1 MKRTICTILFS
12 IAALAFAQNSDGTN
26 SSHIENPR
34 FGESSRFMIVTTPGE
49 TEEEKKIQQDNPQY
63 QKSLHHENSAVR
75 KFNSTKIEE
84 SKTQNLPE
92 FLRSEGFFVMTTGGS
107 GSQSQL
113 SYKGYT
119 SFCIKVYIDGILS
132 NNSTTGEFD
141 WNSIDINLIE
151 TIEIEDIPSLGETEF
166 AGCIIRIT
174 TKNGGERL
182 SASVSC
188 AGFEN
193 SVFDTWNAK
202 VSYAKEFK
210 NANINFFGDV
220 IFAENEFET
229 PYATNLY
236 NFSRAGNLAFGWNV
250 KLNDK
255 LNLYG
260 SDTLSYNKLKVG
272 GFSLNT
278 NLEEDFSTRNNI
290 NLSYKNSELKNE
302 FKSDTSLFYN
312 FGNVKF
318 INNLSTNDIDN
329 TRFNKISVTENIK
342 WICDFTAGI
351 DVEFIPG
358 GKSASGSANENSVT
372 NAFRISEKIGA
383 SKKFSFAG
391 FEVEPQLVAL
401 FYQNQNSGAAILP
414 RVTIS
419 YEGITLA
426 AFREFVL
433 PTFNQLYWP
442 DTSYA
447 CGNIKLKPEDGWS
460 VFAGFKRDDFPL
472 WAQYKFSYYGNKIR
486 WGTDSGTP
494 GKMIPVNNG
503 DAFYNVATAGLS
515 LSFFDGILLFSA
527 DATYT
532 SARLCDTGKQI
543 MWVPEWQAHA
553 QIRVK
558 TGRFTFTTDY
568 SFTGERYKQNDNE
581 ETYPAIYLWNACA
594 SFDITDSWNCYLKVD
609 NILDYKTVYHD
620 NYYIQS
626 RKITVGVKMGL
637 PRAEVF

>member
-49 TEEEKKIQQDNPQY
+49 TEDEKKSQQDNPQY
-63 QKSLHHENSAVR
+63 QKSSHHENSAVR

-84 SKTQNLPE
+84 SKTQNLPD
-92 FLRSEGFFVMTTGGS
+92 FLRSEGFFVMTTGGT
-107 GSQSQL
+107 GAQSQL

-141 WNSIDINLIE
+141 WNSININSIE

-202 VSYAKEFK
+202 VSYAKQFT

-342 WICDFTAGI
+342 WICNFTAGI
-351 DVEFIPG
+351 DAEFIP
-358 GKSASGSANENSVT
+358 S
-372 NAFRISEKIGA
+372 RSEAVRMTEKLGA
-383 SKKFSFAG
+383 AKKFVLG
-391 FEVEPQLVAL
+391 QFEIEPQLTAL
-401 FYQNQNSGAAILP
+401 IWQNGGSGECSAVVLP
-414 RVTIS
+414 RLTMNYQGV
-419 YEGITLA
+419 TLA
-426 AFREFVL
+426 SFREFVL

-581 ETYPAIYLWNACA
+581 ETYPAIYLLNACA
-594 SFDITDSWNCYLKVD
+594 SFDLTENWNCYLKVD
-609 NILDYKTVYHD
+609 NILDQRRVYHD

-637 PRAEVF
+637 SRAEVF